1 VTVLEGGAD
10 DTDGLDATAASLGP
24 AFPEGLL
31 VAMNSRGRN
40 LLLYDWRELDPTK
53 TK

>member
-1 VTVLEGGAD
+1 VLEGGAD
-10 DTDGLDATAASLGP
+10 DTDGLDATSAFLGD

-40 LLLYDWRELDPTK
+40 LLLYDWRSLNLP
-53 TK
+53 